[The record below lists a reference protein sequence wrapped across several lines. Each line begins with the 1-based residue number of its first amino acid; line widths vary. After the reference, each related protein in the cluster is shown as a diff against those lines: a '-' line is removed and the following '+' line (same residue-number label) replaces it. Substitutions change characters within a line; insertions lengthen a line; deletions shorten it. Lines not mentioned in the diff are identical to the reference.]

1 MTLTSL
7 KNTEIYIPEAYIIS
21 CEQKWPCVT
30 GVDLYNNSKLGFWC
44 IKIHSDSIF
53 WSHFFFASFG
63 NFFFVFL
70 YSVLL
75 VFITIFFFP
84 LFFLLHISW
93 GKGGEGNSWERI
105 KDQRI
110 TSNFT
115 ERFTSIS
122 VYILRRF
129 ALPHYSGANGRGKG
143 SGRCLRCE
151 LGMPCKSSM
160 ECLGMSTAYKG
171 MGAYE
176 IISNL
181 ATNMHIFCRFSL
193 Q

>member
-1 MTLTSL
+1 M
-7 KNTEIYIPEAYIIS
+7 
-21 CEQKWPCVT
+21 
-30 GVDLYNNSKLGFWC
+30 
-44 IKIHSDSIF
+44 
-53 WSHFFFASFG
+53 
-63 NFFFVFL
+63 FL

-75 VFITIFFFP
+75 VFITIFFFHYSSCCT
-84 LFFLLHISW
+84 LA
-93 GKGGEGNSWERI
+93 GVKGGEGNSWERI

-122 VYILRRF
+122 VYFLRRF